1 MNFQDF
7 KMFLKLFPKYDTL
20 NDKIIRSF
28 IENNEEEEIKTK
40 LKKFNLYGCNDKNI
54 NEVFENTTT
63 ILSILGCEDL
73 KIENQKIVKVT
84 LLALK
89 SMIYNDLYNCIDKY
103 NEQND
108 EMARKFFNDAINYF
122 DNELHKELNDNGDLA
137 NIVLSLIETKNS
149 ENATLL
155 FEDFFEFCRKT
166 KSSICFYPSSYLD
179 QSDLTFFEEEINIFP
194 RPNIF
199 IHVDFWDINP
209 YINGS
214 EEYDIFHAEMS
225 TILRDDSKVFLF
237 KIVNKKNNS
246 VKWLLHF
253 TRTQNEEILIR
264 LLSSKIKID
273 FLLSKCDGITSGM
286 GHGIGIST
294 ILYIVF
300 LEILQFKF
308 IITEY
313 GIDYW
318 RNNANDYEEVLL
330 NNFKD
335 WIRINLYE
343 DLYNSILERM
353 ADKNIE
359 DLIKEY
365 KIPIIDSNV
374 LNNRGYHFF

>member
-7 KMFLKLFPKYDTL
+7 KKFLHLLPKYDTL
-20 NDKIIRSF
+20 NDKNIIRSF

-166 KSSICFYPSSYLD
+166 NSSICFSSTL
-179 QSDLTFFEEEINIFP
+179 SEA
-194 RPNIF
+194 
-199 IHVDFWDINP
+199 HVS
-209 YINGS
+209 G
-214 EEYDIFHAEMS
+214 
-225 TILRDDSKVFLF
+225 FLAAG
-237 KIVNKKNNS
+237 VALACAAS
-246 VKWLLHF
+246 
-253 TRTQNEEILIR
+253 
-264 LLSSKIKID
+264 
-273 FLLSKCDGITSGM
+273 
-286 GHGIGIST
+286 
-294 ILYIVF
+294 
-300 LEILQFKF
+300 
-308 IITEY
+308 
-313 GIDYW
+313 
-318 RNNANDYEEVLL
+318 
-330 NNFKD
+330 
-335 WIRINLYE
+335 
-343 DLYNSILERM
+343 
-353 ADKNIE
+353 
-359 DLIKEY
+359 
-365 KIPIIDSNV
+365 
-374 LNNRGYHFF
+374 